1 MCWCSTSPPTA
12 STPRGSPG
20 CARLLRHHA
29 AQGRTV
35 LISSHVLSEVEQ
47 TVDDVVII
55 DRGRLVRACPL
66 AELAAEAAVVVESP
80 ERRGGSP
87 RRCAPPDWRP
97 TQTGPDALTVP
108 HGDPAEV
115 GHLAFAAGIELHGL
129 RREADDLEKV
139 FLRLTGADEE
149 RPA

>member
-1 MCWCSTSPPTA
+1 M
-12 STPRGSPG
+12 
-20 CARLLRHHA
+20 LRHHA

-35 LISSHVLSEVEQ
+35 LVSSHVLSEVEQ

-80 ERRGGSP
+80 EAARLAEVLRGAGY
-87 RRCAPPDWRP
+87 AAA
-97 TQTGPDALTVP
+97 QTGTGTLTVP
-108 HGDPAEV
+108 RSDPAEV
-115 GHLAFAAGIELHGL
+115 GRLAFAADIELHGL

-139 FLRLTGADEE
+139 FLRLTGADEGG
-149 RPA
+149 PA